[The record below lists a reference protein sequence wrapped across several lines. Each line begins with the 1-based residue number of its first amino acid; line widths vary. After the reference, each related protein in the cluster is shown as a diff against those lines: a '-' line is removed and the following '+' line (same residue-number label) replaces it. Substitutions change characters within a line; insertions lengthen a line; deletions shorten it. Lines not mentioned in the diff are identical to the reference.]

1 MTIKPVGNQKSA
13 KEEGRREE
21 ESTSQSAGGVRAAHR
36 SVVLNQLSSSESQAL
51 PREIRFDN
59 DSVGRHRRSP
69 HKNLGRLKQEHYHKR
84 DRRERDK
91 TPGSPSYH
99 HHGLPSVSGK
109 KQTSSSCSSPLAG
122 TAGGRS
128 PKSTLPSGPVGGS
141 HSGLAGVNPG
151 TATGGAVSLS
161 SVIEEALS
169 GYNSGDEHI
178 GPKDAELTPDEW
190 KKRDDAF
197 AKDLQERGFVL
208 HEMEEDGACLFR
220 AISLQ
225 IYGDQDMHEEIR
237 HQTMNYIYQN
247 REYFAQFVTEDI
259 ADYVKRKRANHVHG
273 NHIEI
278 QAMSEM
284 YNRSVEL
291 YCYQIE
297 PINIFNSDQI
307 NNGNEPL
314 RLAYQRGSHYN
325 AIVNPYKAS
334 VGVGLGLAGYRPDEL
349 DIKQVDDAVRM
360 SEELEIEKT
369 MFEDKLKT
377 TDWEATNEAIEEQ
390 IARESYLQWCRDN
403 MRKSNSSSS
412 TSSTVASAAATL
424 GGGSS
429 QNKSTSTI
437 TSTEMMASAS
447 GASFSGKQQQQQQ
460 TSSFLL
466 EMRKSPTIGQQTT
479 LTAGLAYEAGLKKG
493 GERSAAC
500 SSGSKNSSF
509 DLDCLASLSSAQCS
523 SQNATAASSYSVQQQ
538 YYYSASKS
546 SATTTTTSTANGTC
560 STNSTLSSGNS
571 TTSSGNSAE
580 CNRRKKRILHSSL
593 DVANYNEMKKCKAN
607 SNRTSASNS
616 PRRPES
622 PLEVLDKPA
631 TLSPA
636 STSDGSNTQAK
647 GSGSGSSSCSS
658 VESTV
663 TGASATKQQPV
674 AARDEAPVSE
684 FYQSLLESSYTDDGS
699 ELNGWARIHY
709 CAQGQLQDLFLSH
722 PSGFGQLSEREM
734 IQKALEESAL
744 DFVKRCDGSKAS
756 HEDKYGTT
764 TDEEYDSPSP

>member
-51 PREIRFDN
+51 PREIRFDS

-84 DRRERDK
+84 ERRERDK

-128 PKSTLPSGPVGGS
+128 PKSTLPTGPVGGS
-141 HSGLAGVNPG
+141 HSGLSGVNTG
-151 TATGGAVSLS
+151 TATGGTVSLG

-403 MRKSNSSSS
+403 MRKSSSSS
-412 TSSTVASAAATL
+412 TSTTVASAAATL

-466 EMRKSPTIGQQTT
+466 EMRKSPTVGQQTT
-479 LTAGLAYEAGLKKG
+479 LTAGLAYEGGLKKG
-493 GERSAAC
+493 GERSAAS

-509 DLDCLASLSSAQCS
+509 DLDCLSSLSSAQCS
-523 SQNATAASSYSVQQQ
+523 SQNAAAASSYSVQQQ

-546 SATTTTTSTANGTC
+546 SATTTTTSTVNSTC
-560 STNSTLSSGNS
+560 SNNSTMSSSNS
-571 TTSSGNSAE
+571 ATNIGNSAE
-580 CNRRKKRILHSSL
+580 CNRRKKRILHSTL
-593 DVANYNEMKKCKAN
+593 DTASYNEMKKCKAN

-622 PLEVLDKPA
+622 PLEALDNPV
-631 TLSPA
+631 TLSPP
-636 STSDGSNTQAK
+636 STSDGSSTQAK

-658 VESTV
+658 VETTV
-663 TGASATKQQPV
+663 TGGSNTKQQPT
-674 AARDEAPVSE
+674 APRDEAPVSE

-699 ELNGWARIHY
+699 
-709 CAQGQLQDLFLSH
+709 
-722 PSGFGQLSEREM
+722 FGQLSEREM

-744 DFVKRCDGSKAS
+744 DFVKRCDGSKTS
-756 HEDKYGTT
+756 HEDKYGT